1 MSCSSQSQRLH
12 DARLVGSSDR
22 NDFIGPRM
30 LIAEVIFGERLLAC
44 SCEAFEWDVRTK
56 YTVHVRYK
64 KGAQFA
70 SYSSPKLCKFFAIS
84 RESGRC
90 LA

>member
-1 MSCSSQSQRLH
+1 
-12 DARLVGSSDR
+12 
-22 NDFIGPRM
+22 M
-30 LIAEVIFGERLLAC
+30 LIAEVILGERLTPALC
-44 SCEAFEWDVRTK
+44 KAFEWDVRTK
-56 YTVHVRYK
+56 YTVHVRYQEK
-64 KGAQFA
+64 RSAIC